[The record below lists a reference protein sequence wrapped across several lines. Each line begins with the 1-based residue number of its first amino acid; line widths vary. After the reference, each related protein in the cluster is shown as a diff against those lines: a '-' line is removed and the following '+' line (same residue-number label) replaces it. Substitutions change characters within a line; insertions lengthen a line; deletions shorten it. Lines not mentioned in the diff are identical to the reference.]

1 MTTGRDRTKIFHSR
15 GELIINPQALDDS
28 VPAGELRLGFTES
41 GLEVDFSDF
50 AFLEPNEESGRGPG
64 VAFFAG
70 QDIRMRF
77 VLREFK
83 AETLQARFPS
93 QNEEV
98 PGASGNFRIE
108 IPGNLAPGDS
118 LLDESVSLL
127 FRPDDPTKDPY
138 LWAAKAVLVAAQP
151 IIIGTTRSRVLAVE
165 YQLYPDD
172 TLIGQPQEDYR
183 TLGIG
188 NAVQIVLP

>member
-1 MTTGRDRTKIFHSR
+1 MATGRTRSKIFHSR
-15 GELIINPQALDDS
+15 GEMIINPQALDDS
-28 VPAGELRLGFTES
+28 VPATELRLGFTES
-41 GLEVDFSDF
+41 GLEIDFGDF

-77 VLREFK
+77 VLREWK
-83 AETLQARFPS
+83 DETLQARFPS
-93 QNEEV
+93 QNV
-98 PGASGNFRIE
+98 LDAPGHRIE

-127 FRPDDPTKDPY
+127 FRPDDATKDPY
-138 LWAAKAVLVAAQP
+138 IWAAKAVLVAAQP
-151 IIIGTTRSRVLAVE
+151 TVIGTTRSRVLSVE

-172 TLIGQPQEDYR
+172 TLIGQAQEDYR
-183 TLGIG
+183 TLVIG
-188 NAVQIVLP
+188 TAAQITLP